1 MSIMEINMLKEEKN
15 IASPLAF
22 EYVITLHVQ
31 YATFHIANISCIGA
45 WTLTFYS
52 SPWFA
57 NCENQFS

>member
-31 YATFHIANISCIGA
+31 YATFHIADISCIGA
-45 WTLTFYS
+45 
-52 SPWFA
+52 
-57 NCENQFS
+57 